1 MMNCFKN
8 FNAIQINNTS
18 DIVKKADNNA
28 KIDKIENKISDHDIY
43 IYIYILLLCGYYL
56 RNPKFRV
63 KFNRKCLNPDG

>member
-43 IYIYILLLCGYYL
+43 IYIYIYYY
-56 RNPKFRV
+56 FAV
-63 KFNRKCLNPDG
+63 IIWGTLNFE